1 MTIMTE
7 KLVKYLQE
15 CRAAGII
22 VSLDSQHGNTIND
35 LCRVGKINGP
45 ITVGDL
51 RYNCLLSVPN
61 EVVPEYLQEW
71 PNRFDTRLGRFVR

>member
-1 MTIMTE
+1 MTE
-7 KLVKYLQE
+7 ELVKYLQE

-22 VSLDSQHGNTIND
+22 VSLDPQHGNTIND
-35 LCRVGKINGP
+35 LCLRGKIRGP
-45 ITVGDL
+45 ITVGDR

-61 EVVPEYLQEW
+61 EIVPEYRQEW